1 MTSNGNERR
10 DRSTAKKVFLVA
22 AFRHH
27 GQASDGP
34 VTGMAEDVVAVI
46 GMEGGEK
53 RFAWVGVSC
62 DDSILDPAMV
72 TPVKVRLAVPSP
84 WHPEE
89 DSIVTGLVQLAPA
102 QLGSGSV
109 EEDISHLLTE
119 LATSRRGASA
129 RGA

>member
-1 MTSNGNERR
+1 MTSSGNEHSN
-10 DRSTAKKVFLVA
+10 RSTAKKVFLVA
-22 AFRHH
+22 AFRHQ
-27 GQASDGP
+27 GAAVDGP
-34 VTGMAEDVVAVI
+34 ISGMAEDVVAVI

-62 DDSILDPAMV
+62 DDSIHDPAMV

-84 WHPEE
+84 WHSDEAGM
-89 DSIVTGLVQLAPA
+89 VTGLVQLAPA